1 MIKTMVKDIVATQM
15 TDAASRLVDTFDAK
29 QRAIACRSFPDDD
42 ERRLWFYTPTDHGGL
57 DLGRMT
63 PAQHQLLHRLVASGY
78 SRAGYVTAATIM
90 GLENVLDLFD
100 DWPGGRERERR
111 RDPLL
116 YYMTI
121 FGEPS
126 SNGIWAWRFGGHHIS
141 LHHLIIDG
149 EVTASTPSFFG
160 ANPADSPLLGPHLN
174 RPLAALEDLG
184 RELFRSL
191 KNDKKDQALLC
202 SEAPGD
208 IISGNRS
215 LLREGDRQ
223 LVQAGSREA
232 IAAGLTHS
240 MEDGLQLSLKPEGVR
255 TDRLDDGEADILREL
270 IGHYLNRLP
279 DTLADK
285 QLALVEREFADIR
298 FAWAGSAEPDEPHYY
313 RIQGKRLFIEYDNTQ
328 NNANHIHAV
337 WRDLAN
343 DFGGDVL
350 ARHYAEHQH

>member
-1 MIKTMVKDIVATQM
+1 M
-15 TDAASRLVDTFDAK
+15 TDAALRLIDSFDEH
-29 QRAIACRSFPDDD
+29 QRAIVCRSFPDDD

-63 PAQHQLLHRLVASGY
+63 PTQHQLLHRLVATGY
-78 SRAGYVTAATIM
+78 SKAGYVTAATIM

-100 DWPGGRERERR
+100 HWPGGRERERR

-116 YYMTI
+116 YYVTI
-121 FGEPS
+121 FGEP
-126 SNGIWAWRFGGHHIS
+126 GLQGAWAWRFGGHHIS
-141 LHHLIIDG
+141 LHHLIVDG
-149 EVTASTPSFFG
+149 EVAASTPSFFG

-191 KNDKKDQALLC
+191 KDDERSHALL
-202 SEAPGD
+202 SPNAPGD

-215 LLREGDRQ
+215 FLRDGDRE
-223 LVQAGSREA
+223 LIQAGSREA
-232 IAAGLTHS
+232 IAAGRTYS
-240 MEDGLQLSLKPEGVR
+240 MEGGLQFSSNPLGVGA
-255 TDRLDDGEADILREL
+255 DRLDHGEVDILREL

-279 DTLADK
+279 DALADK
-285 QLALVEREFADIR
+285 QAALVDSEFTEIR
-298 FAWAGSAEPDEPHYY
+298 FAWAGSAEPNEPHYY

-343 DFGGDVL
+343 DFGGDIL

>member
-1 MIKTMVKDIVATQM
+1 M
-15 TDAASRLVDTFDAK
+15 TDAALRLVETFD
-29 QRAIACRSFPDDD
+29 QRQQAIACRAFPDDE
-42 ERRLWFYTPTDHGGL
+42 ERQLWFYTPTDHGGL

-63 PAQHQLLHRLVASGY
+63 PTQHQLVHRLVATGY
-78 SRAGYVTAATIM
+78 SKAGYVTAATIM
-90 GLENVLDLFD
+90 GLENILDLFD
-100 DWPGGRERERR
+100 DWPGGRARERR

-116 YYMTI
+116 YYVTI
-121 FGEPS
+121 FGEPRLK
-126 SNGIWAWRFGGHHIS
+126 GAWAWRFGGHHIS

-149 EVTASTPSFFG
+149 EVAASTPSFFG

-174 RPLAALEDLG
+174 RPLAAIEDLG
-184 RELFRSL
+184 RELFRSF
-191 KNDKKDQALLC
+191 KDDKRSLALL
-202 SEAPGD
+202 SPEAPGD

-215 LLREGDRQ
+215 SLREGDRE
-223 LVQAGSREA
+223 LIQAGSREA
-232 IAAGLTHS
+232 LAAGMTYS
-240 MEDGLQLSLKPEGVR
+240 MDEGLQFSLMPEGVS
-255 TDRLDDGEADILREL
+255 TDRLDHGEIDILREL

-279 DTLADK
+279 DALADK
-285 QLALVEREFADIR
+285 QAALVDTEFADIR
-298 FAWAGSAEPDEPHYY
+298 FAWAGSAEPNEPHYY